1 MEIEEK
7 NETQDLTKKIGRI
20 NEWIKDNPNVIDPN
34 VYEIM
39 DCNVSLAEMLSEYAK
54 VDGAQDLQSTSAKH
68 KEIEPCYF
76 ELVEIDTLRDTENH
90 PFFQIPEVNALY
102 CEVKKSLIFMSY
114 DVPKDIAMKKI
125 KKELLCKSMSV
136 PFYIWQVHRNEPDY
150 QYDNATEFDA
160 MKDMLATYKAYGNTQ
175 FVPQIESLFGII
187 ERNYKYSTSE
197 NISKH
202 V

>member
-1 MEIEEK
+1 
-7 NETQDLTKKIGRI
+7 
-20 NEWIKDNPNVIDPN
+20 
-34 VYEIM
+34 
-39 DCNVSLAEMLSEYAK
+39 
-54 VDGAQDLQSTSAKH
+54 
-68 KEIEPCYF
+68 
-76 ELVEIDTLRDTENH
+76 
-90 PFFQIPEVNALY
+90 
-102 CEVKKSLIFMSY
+102 MSY